1 MFELG
6 LTKAM
11 ISVWGPIMSAYA
23 HGTQPKQ
30 VALQAIM
37 YIVSSTFQHNAA
49 CIWNDIC
56 DRDIDCRVERTKNRP
71 IASGKISVP
80 KAVLFMILNCIIY
93 LATLFCG
100 GTTVLQITILGLL
113 TLDAIYPLTKQFSN
127 WPQAFLGLDIAWGL
141 SIAQVVNNNSMD
153 WQLVAVLTLG
163 IIW

>member
-1 MFELG
+1 MFQLG

-113 TLDAIYPLTKQFSN
+113 TH
-127 WPQAFLGLDIAWGL
+127 L
-141 SIAQVVNNNSMD
+141 SSD
-153 WQLVAVLTLG
+153 KAVLKLATGIPWLG
-163 IIW
+163 YCLGSIYCTGSEQ

>member
-1 MFELG
+1 
-6 LTKAM
+6 M

-127 WPQAFLGLDIAWGL
+127 WPQAFLGLCPSVLMLTDAQPHLDCRLGYCL
-141 SIAQVVNNNSMD
+141 GSIYCTGSEQ
-153 WQLVAVLTLG
+153 
-163 IIW
+163 